1 MKRTKTSVLAL
12 LVLAIAV
19 TTLSGCGKKAL
30 IRVNGEKIT
39 KDEFY
44 SRLERVPV
52 QTPQGPQMA
61 GRYVVQQ
68 LIAEKLVEQ
77 LAKEQK
83 VAPTEEQIN
92 KKINFI
98 KKQSG
103 DLRKVLA
110 ARGMTLDDL
119 KHQIAV
125 EQAFVNIVS
134 KGVNIPE
141 SKVRKV
147 YEDGLKSPNSPWVRP
162 EQVRISA
169 IICSSKDKAEKA
181 YKLLKSGTE
190 FGTVAMQYSED
201 ELSKQ
206 TQGVVGWVARNSN
219 VPKIVKDLAFGL
231 KPGQFSQPTL
241 IEGKWVIIKADQ
253 RRPKKITPYEDVKD
267 VIREQLAIQEGSKKN
282 DFRTAIRN
290 FTKKADIQ
298 VTSSTYKDIPQMI
311 KKEAAKAIE
320 LAKPGATGTPGTP
333 AAPTR

>member
-1 MKRTKTSVLAL
+1 MRRMRVVVILILA
-12 LVLAIAV
+12 VVV
-19 TTLSGCGKKAL
+19 TTLAGCGKKAL

-61 GRYVVQQ
+61 GRFIVQQ

-77 LAKEQK
+77 LAREQK
-83 VAPTEEQIN
+83 VEPTEEQIN
-92 KKINFI
+92 KKITFI
-98 KKQSG
+98 KKQSGG

-110 ARGMTLDDL
+110 ARGMTLENL

-147 YEDGLKSPNSPWVRP
+147 YEDGLKQPNSPWVRP

-169 IICSSKDKAEKA
+169 IICSNKDKAEKA
-181 YKLLKSGTE
+181 YKLLKAGTE
-190 FGTVAMQYSED
+190 FGTVALQYSED
-201 ELSKQ
+201 ELTKQ
-206 TQGVVGWVARNSN
+206 TQGVVGWVARTSN
-219 VPKIVKDLAFGL
+219 VPQIVKDLAFGL
-231 KPGQFSQPTL
+231 KPGEFSKPTL

-267 VIREQLAIQEGSKKN
+267 VIREQLALQEGTKKN

-298 VTSSTYKDIPQMI
+298 VTSSTYKDIPDMI
-311 KKEAAKAIE
+311 KKEATKAIE
-320 LAKPGATGTPGTP
+320 LAKPGATGTPGTT
-333 AAPTR
+333 APRR

>member
-1 MKRTKTSVLAL
+1 MKGTGIRFVLF
-12 LVLAIAV
+12 LVLVASVA
-19 TTLSGCGKKAL
+19 TLAGCGKKAL
-30 IRVNGEKIT
+30 IRVNGEKIP

-44 SRLERVPV
+44 ARLERVVV

-61 GRYVVQQ
+61 GRFVVQQ

-77 LAKEQK
+77 LAKEQN
-83 VAPTEEQIN
+83 VEPTEEQIN
-92 KKINFI
+92 KKIAFI
-98 KKQSG
+98 KKQSGG

-119 KHQIAV
+119 KHQIVV
-125 EQAFVNIVS
+125 EQSFVNIVS

-190 FGTVAMQYSED
+190 FGTVAIQYSED

-206 TQGVVGWVARNSN
+206 TQGVVGWVSRNSN
-219 VPKIVKDLAFGL
+219 VPQIVKDLSFGL
-231 KPGQFSQPTL
+231 KPGEFSKPTL

-267 VIREQLAIQEGSKKN
+267 IIREQLAIQEGSKKN
-282 DFRTAIRN
+282 DFRAAIRN

-298 VTSSTYKDIPQMI
+298 VTSSTYKDIPEMI
-311 KKEAAKAIE
+311 KKEASKAIE
-320 LAKPGATGTPGTP
+320 LAKPGATGTPANTVP
-333 AAPTR
+333 NR